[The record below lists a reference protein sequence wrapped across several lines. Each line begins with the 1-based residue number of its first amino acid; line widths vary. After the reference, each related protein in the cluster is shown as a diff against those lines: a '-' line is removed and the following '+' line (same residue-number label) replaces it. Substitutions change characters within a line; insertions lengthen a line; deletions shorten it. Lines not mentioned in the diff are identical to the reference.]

1 MTTYLRVE
9 DVTDLHDEAL
19 ADFGGTPGLRDAG
32 ALASAVAQPAMEAFG
47 VELYPGLT
55 DKAAA
60 YLYFLSR
67 NHAFVDG
74 NKRTA
79 YAAAYTFL
87 AMNGWLLGGSD
98 DDVFT
103 LVLDTAQGRL
113 SDPREVEV
121 RLAQLVVPMAE
132 G

>member
-1 MTTYLRVE
+1 
-9 DVTDLHDEAL
+9 
-19 ADFGGTPGLRDAG
+19 
-32 ALASAVAQPAMEAFG
+32 MEAFG

-79 YAAAYTFL
+79 YATAYTFL